1 MNTITLQQT
10 LPQAFADRDS
20 IVSDVWHRQIELQR
34 GQSILIEASSGSG
47 KSSLCSY
54 IYGYRDDYQ
63 GIIGFDGKNIRSLG
77 MNEWTEIRK
86 KSISMLFQELRLFAE
101 LTAWENVQI
110 KNSLTGFK
118 SKNEIKEWFER
129 LDIADKMQSPV
140 GRMSFGQQ
148 QRVALIRAL
157 CQPFDFIFLDEPT
170 SHLDDTNADIMA
182 SLLQEEATRQ
192 EAGVIVTSIGKHLNM
207 DYQQIWKL

>member
-1 MNTITLQQT
+1 MNKITLQHT
-10 LPQAFADRDS
+10 LPEVFAGKDS
-20 IVSDVWHRQIELQR
+20 IDSDIWHKDVEFERGHFYQIEA
-34 GQSILIEASSGSG
+34 ASGTG
-47 KSSLCSY
+47 KSSLCSF
-54 IYGYRDDYQ
+54 IYGYRNDYQ

-118 SKNEIKEWFER
+118 SKNEIKEWFEK
-129 LDIADKMQSPV
+129 LDIADKIQSPV

>member
-1 MNTITLQQT
+1 
-10 LPQAFADRDS
+10 
-20 IVSDVWHRQIELQR
+20 
-34 GQSILIEASSGSG
+34 
-47 KSSLCSY
+47 
-54 IYGYRDDYQ
+54 
-63 GIIGFDGKNIRSLG
+63 

-118 SKNEIKEWFER
+118 SKNEVKEWFER

>member
-20 IVSDVWHRQIELQR
+20 IVSDVWHRHIELKR

-110 KNSLTGFK
+110 KNSLTSFK

>member
-10 LPQAFADRDS
+10 LPQAFAGRDS
-20 IVSDVWHRQIELQR
+20 IVSDVWLQQIELQR

-118 SKNEIKEWFER
+118 SKNEIKEWFEK
-129 LDIADKMQSPV
+129 LDIADKIQSPV
-140 GRMSFGQQ
+140 GRISFGQL

>member
-10 LPQAFADRDS
+10 LPQAFAGRDS
-20 IVSDVWHRQIELQR
+20 IVSDVWHRYIELQR

>member
-10 LPQAFADRDS
+10 LPQAFAGRDS

>member
-10 LPQAFADRDS
+10 LPQAFAGRDS
-20 IVSDVWHRQIELQR
+20 IVSDVWHQHIELQR

-148 QRVALIRAL
+148 QRIALIRAL

>member
-10 LPQAFADRDS
+10 LPQAFAGRDS
-20 IVSDVWHRQIELQR
+20 IVSDVWHCHIELQR